1 MKIEKRTL
9 PMYIFL
15 NIITLGI
22 YGFVVS
28 SKIEKEVNALCKGDG
43 EAPQFGYFAAVALRG
58 IAPLLGIIVGL
69 ILALVGIDSIFSQFG
84 FAGAFF
90 ARLIPD
96 SSKVIAVFLMMTLCG
111 ILFSIGGSVISGIY
125 LNFWWYRQAN
135 RLKLNTNRYGIEIKE
150 KGSDMLLFRTAMNI
164 LFLPI
169 TLIAFVLAITIP
181 AIIVWLISLAES
193 TGAFVFMSI
202 LIFIFSLPLMF
213 FGSELTTG
221 AHFAAFFMFK
231 NLNRY
236 ADVYRN
242 GATPFDPMAYEY
254 YPSINAKYPNFV
266 PGMINGGGI
275 ASASADEIGGTDGEV
290 STGVLGAVGN
300 LIGINGSCAGYNFE
314 LTSGEEIIIGKD
326 AKVSMVVI
334 DPAYKEISRKHVGV
348 CYDVIRDQYR
358 VVDYSSNGTWANG
371 SKLVT
376 GQEVYLPH
384 GTELKLANGKNTFRL
399 G

>member
-22 YGFVVS
+22 YGFIVS

-43 EAPQFGYFAAVALRG
+43 ETPNFSYFVAVTLRG
-58 IAPLLGIIVGL
+58 IAPVIGIIVGL
-69 ILALVGIDSIFSQFG
+69 ILALVGVDSIPFV
-84 FAGAFF
+84 AF
-90 ARLIPD
+90 LPD
-96 SSKVIAVFLMMTLCG
+96 SYTVIAVFLMMAYGG

-135 RLKLNTNRYGIEIKE
+135 RLKLNANRYGIEIKE
-150 KGSDMLLFRTAMNI
+150 KGSDMLLFRTAMDI

-169 TLIAFVLAITIP
+169 TIIVFALAIAIP
-181 AIIVWLISLAES
+181 ALIVWLISLAES
-193 TGAFVFMSI
+193 VGALVFISI

-213 FGSELTTG
+213 FGSELTIG
-221 AHFAAFFMFK
+221 ANFSAFFMFK
-231 NLNRY
+231 NLNRF

-242 GATPFDPMAYEY
+242 GAAPFDSMAYEY
-254 YPSINAKYPNFV
+254 YPSINAKYTNFI
-266 PGMINGGGI
+266 PGMINGGAVVPTSTDDI
-275 ASASADEIGGTDGEV
+275 VGGTESEV
-290 STGVLGAVGN
+290 STGVLGTTGS
-300 LIGINGSCAGYNFE
+300 LIGVNGTCAGYNFD

-348 CYDVIRDQYR
+348 CYDIIRDQYR

-371 SKLVT
+371 SKLVP

-384 GTELKLANGKNTFRL
+384 GTELKLANDKNTFRL